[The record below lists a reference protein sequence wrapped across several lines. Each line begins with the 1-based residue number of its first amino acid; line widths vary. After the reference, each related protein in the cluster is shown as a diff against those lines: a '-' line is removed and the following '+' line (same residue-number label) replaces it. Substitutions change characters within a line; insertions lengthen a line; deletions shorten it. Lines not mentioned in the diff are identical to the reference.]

1 LKQSENEEQC
11 ISKES
16 DVIFKFLTSVVLLLL
31 PFTNIDTIAWDYH
44 Q

>member
-1 LKQSENEEQC
+1 MKQSENEEQC

-16 DVIFKFLTSVVLLLL
+16 NVSFKFFSSVVLLLL
-31 PFTNIDTIAWDYH
+31 PFTNSDTIAWDYH